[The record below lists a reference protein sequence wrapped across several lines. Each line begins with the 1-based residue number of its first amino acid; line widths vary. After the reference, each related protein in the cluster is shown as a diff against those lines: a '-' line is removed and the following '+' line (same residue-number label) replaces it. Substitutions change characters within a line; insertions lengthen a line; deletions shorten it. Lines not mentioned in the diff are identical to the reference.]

1 MKRLMILGAGPNQI
15 PLIRAAKKNGYYV
28 IACDYNEN
36 APGVKLAD
44 ELCLASI
51 MDRDAVLEKAKGLK
65 LDGVISNSEPAMPIV
80 AYVGNAL
87 GLPSNEYETVAAM
100 TNKFKFRTLLK
111 NKGFSVPG
119 FGIAKS
125 YEETEELFDKLNK
138 PVLIKPAASSGS
150 RGVVKVFSKEQL
162 KAVYADAA
170 RYSRTDEV
178 ILEEFIDNTCSH
190 LIAGDIF
197 VQNEEVV
204 FWGIMDSIRGE
215 DYPLNPLGEAYPSAI
230 DSDQMDAVKEEI
242 SEAAKRLKIAFS
254 AINIEIIIDRN
265 GKVCF
270 IELNPRNGG
279 NGIPDALV
287 YATGFDIY
295 DATVKAAVGETVV
308 PYADSNQEIPAAT
321 YMVHSMKPGKLKSV
335 KFSDE
340 LKEHIRDYYPDV
352 GAGAGVEPFENS
364 DKRIGVLVMSFDSLT
379 QRNEIMKNIAS
390 HVSVEVE

>member
-15 PLIRAAKKNGYYV
+15 PLIKAAKKNGYYV

-51 MDRDAVLEKAKGLK
+51 MDRETVLEKAKELK
-65 LDGVISNSEPAMPIV
+65 LDGIISNSEPAMPVV
-80 AYVGNAL
+80 AYVGNKL
-87 GLPSNEYETVAAM
+87 GLPSNDYETVAAM

-111 NKGFSVPG
+111 NNGFTAPG
-119 FGIAKS
+119 FGMAKS
-125 YEETEELFDKLNK
+125 YEKAEKLFDKLNK

-162 KAVYADAA
+162 NAAYADAV

-178 ILEEFIDNTCSH
+178 ILEEYIDNTCSH
-190 LIAGDIF
+190 IIAGDIF

-204 FWGIMDSIRGE
+204 FWGVMDSLRGE
-215 DYPLNPLGEAYPSAI
+215 PYPLNPLGEIYPTAL
-230 DSDQMDAVKEEI
+230 DENQLEAVKTEI
-242 SEAAKRLKIAFS
+242 SSAMKELHIRFS
-254 AINIEIIIDRN
+254 AINIEVIIDRN

-279 NGIPDALV
+279 NGIPDALA
-287 YATGFDIY
+287 YATEFDIF
-295 DATVKAAVGETVV
+295 DATVKAAVGETVS
-308 PYADSNQEIPAAT
+308 PYSKCEQEIPVAT
-321 YMVHSMKPGKLKSV
+321 YMVHSMKPGKLKSLN
-335 KFSDE
+335 FSPE
-340 LKEHIRDYYPDV
+340 LKKHIRDYYPDV
-352 GAGAGVEPFENS
+352 SAGAKVEPFVNS
-364 DKRIGVLVMSFDSLT
+364 DKRIGVLIMSFDSIK

-390 HVSVEVE
+390 HILAEVE